1 MRNFFSFFIRNIL
14 FIGLI
19 IYALI
24 CVNEPKVKPVLAEDS
39 TLVYASGRL
48 SGIYEK
54 TDGILVMDVVEVK
67 TKKGKTKAPAAGKI
81 CSGDYIVSANG
92 TKISSKDE
100 LARAVNDSQGSQ
112 MEIEFIREG
121 KKKEVGI
128 KPAQSDDGKYYLGIW
143 VKDDL
148 AGIGTITCYSP
159 DGKFVA
165 LGHGIGDGTTE
176 DGLLSVSEGALYE
189 MQLTDIKKGKKNEP
203 GELGGVVYFGK
214 NSHIGEVSSNRN
226 VGINGQLDEE
236 ELNDYIS
243 EDKLY
248 DIAGRYEVNEG
259 DAVILSEI
267 SGEVEAYSIK
277 ILDVDCHPSDENKGL
292 MIEITDEKLLK
303 LTGGIVQ
310 GMSGSPIIQDGK
322 IVGAVT
328 HVFVDDPTR
337 GYGIFIEDML

>member
-1 MRNFFSFFIRNIL
+1 MRNFLSFLSRNIL
-14 FIGLI
+14 IICLI
-19 IYALI
+19 VYALF
-24 CVNEPKVKPVLAEDS
+24 CVNEPKTKPVLANNTS
-39 TLVYASGRL
+39 GVYASGRL
-48 SGIYEK
+48 SGVYEK
-54 TDGILVMDVVEVK
+54 TDGVLVMDVVEVK
-67 TKKGKTKAPAAGKI
+67 TQNGKTKAPAEGKI
-81 CSGDYIVSANG
+81 CSGDYIISANG
-92 TKISSKDE
+92 AKIFSKDE
-100 LARAVNDSQGSQ
+100 LTKVINESEGN
-112 MEIEFIREG
+112 EIEIEYIRGG
-121 KKKEVGI
+121 KTEKVNL
-128 KPAQSDDGKYYLGIW
+128 KPAKSEDGKYYLGIW

-148 AGIGTITCYSP
+148 AGIGTITCYTP
-159 DGKFVA
+159 EGKFVA

-176 DGLLSVSEGALYE
+176 DGLLSISEGALYE
-189 MQLTDIKKGKKNEP
+189 MELTDIKKGKNNEP

-214 NSHIGEVSSNRN
+214 NSHIGEVNSNSD

-236 ELNDYIS
+236 ELNIYS
-243 EDKLY
+243 TEDKLY
-248 DIAGRYEVNEG
+248 DIAGRYEIKED

-267 SGEVEAYSIK
+267 SGKVEEYSIK
-277 ILDVDCHPSDENKGL
+277 ILEVDCNSPDENKGL